1 MCAEG
6 KRFVRRT
13 AVPECWSGQTPP
25 AMVAW
30 LLMEA
35 APEPSL
41 RAPHRPLSA
50 ATALLVALAGAALL
64 FAAFA
69 GDGSDADGILPVGG
83 AAVVLLG
90 IALVAAAFGWP
101 VLPRLHSSGV
111 VLVGA
116 MLLLAAWTGG
126 TVAWSIAPDRSW
138 EAFNRTLAFTA
149 FLGLGIVL
157 AGAAGRVAARAGAA
171 LLSVVLGVV
180 LTWALATKVV
190 PSLDPEGDRVAR
202 LREPVD
208 YWNAL
213 ALLAD
218 VALVLGLWLAASRGH
233 RAAVRVAGG
242 LLVYVATLSLA
253 LTLSRAGV
261 VAAGA
266 VVLLWLALSRER
278 VEGALVLAAS
288 AIPAAAVAGWAFT
301 RPALV
306 EDGATRANRVDDG
319 VWLGVLVGVGA
330 LVVVVLVLVASRRT
344 LGETTRRRLARA
356 FVVVGVLAVA
366 AGVTGLAVAAG
377 SAATSSSCAEIA
389 NDPSRLGSVDVT
401 NRWCWWNEAWD
412 VFAAN
417 SPEGAGAGSFV
428 VARKRYR
435 EDARNVV
442 QPHSVPLQQVADGG
456 VAGLGLFV
464 VLVLAAG
471 WTCVAALRRLEA
483 EERAAAAALVA
494 APVAYLLH
502 SLVDYD
508 WDFLAVTAPTM
519 VALGVL
525 AGAGRLPGRRR
536 LRPLVG
542 LGAVLLVATVLVSLS
557 FPRLADESVRESTRA
572 LGEDDFGRAREQADR
587 AELLNPLSVDPL
599 FAHARVSERR
609 GFTRSAEAW
618 YVEAVELQPENP
630 ETWYALGLF
639 EFQVRGNLCA
649 AYEFLNNAYTLDPKG
664 QQWVARGPLDVSR
677 AAVNKGACEPG

>member
-1 MCAEG
+1 
-6 KRFVRRT
+6 
-13 AVPECWSGQTPP
+13 
-25 AMVAW
+25 MVAW
-30 LLMEA
+30 PLMEA

-41 RAPHRPLSA
+41 RAPQRPLSRA
-50 ATALLVALAGAALL
+50 VALLVGLVGGALL
-64 FAAFA
+64 LAAFR
-69 GDGSDADGILPVGG
+69 GDGSDVDGILPVGG

-90 IALVAAAFGWP
+90 IVLVAAAFGRP
-101 VLPRLHSSGV
+101 VLPRLGVSGV
-111 VLVGA
+111 
-116 MLLLAAWTGG
+116 LLLAAVVLLVAWTGA
-126 TVAWSIAPDRSW
+126 TIAWSIAPDRSW
-138 EAFNRTLAFTA
+138 EAFNRSLAFAA

-157 AGAAGRVAARAGAA
+157 GGAAGRVAARVGGSVLA
-171 LLSVVLGVV
+171 LVLGVV

-202 LREPVD
+202 LREPVE

-218 VALVLGLWLAASRGH
+218 VAIVLGLWLAASRRH
-233 RAAVRVAGG
+233 RALVRVAGG

-261 VAAGA
+261 VTAAA

-278 VEGALVLAAS
+278 VESGLVLCAA
-288 AIPAAAVAGWAFT
+288 AVPAAVVAGWAFT

-306 EDGATRANRVDDG
+306 EDGAARSARVDDG
-319 VWLGVLVGVGA
+319 VWLGVFGGVGA
-330 LVVVVLVLVASRRT
+330 LAVVGLVLLAGRRP
-344 LGETTRRRLARA
+344 LRETARRRLARA
-356 FVVVGVLAVA
+356 FVAVGVLAVA
-366 AGVTGLAVAAG
+366 AGGTGLAVAAG
-377 SAATSSSCAEIA
+377 SAANSSSCAEIA

-428 VARKRYR
+428 VARKRFR

-442 QPHSVPLQQVADGG
+442 QPHSVPLQQLADGG
-456 VAGLGLFV
+456 VAGVGLWV
-464 VLVLAAG
+464 ALVLAAG
-471 WTCVAALRRLEA
+471 WTCLAALRRLES

-494 APVAYLLH
+494 APAAYLLH

-508 WDFLAVTAPTM
+508 WDFLAVTAPAM

-525 AGAGRLPGRRR
+525 AAAGRPTGLRRR
-536 LRPLVG
+536 PVAG
-542 LGAVLLVATVLVSLS
+542 LGAVLLVATVLVSFS

-572 LGEDDFGRAREQADR
+572 LGEDDFGRARDEAER
-587 AELLNPLSVDPL
+587 AESLNPLSVDPL
-599 FAHARVSERR
+599 HAHARVSERR

-618 YVEAVELQPENP
+618 YVEAAELQPENP

-639 EFQVRGNLCA
+639 EFQVRGNLCG
-649 AYEFLNNAYTLDPKG
+649 AYEFLNNAYTLDPRG
-664 QQWVARGPLDVSR
+664 QQWFRGGPLDVSR
-677 AAVNKGACEPG
+677 RAVNKGACEP